1 LKKQLSEPI
10 KGFASLLSFLT
21 IIPTGVHDIELA
33 AKYFYLVPAIGFI
46 EGLVAGIVVLT
57 NISAILKAIIVTCTL
72 FIITGF
78 NHIDGF
84 ADFIDVLASRKRG
97 KEALK
102 ILKEPYRGAIAIAST
117 TLLILVTYVSLMHIT
132 LQGQGIGH
140 VMLIMVLSSE
150 SMYLLA
156 VLSREPHYHG
166 LGRLFISKSKNKV
179 NILSNLLLLYII
191 FTCIYFMFNYRIT
204 YSVIISLSTIL
215 CTLYVL
221 RKAHEVLGYV
231 TGDVMGF
238 CFELNK
244 TLNLLIIA
252 IVSSIGI

>member
-1 LKKQLSEPI
+1 MKKQLIDPI

-21 IIPTGVHDIELA
+21 IIPTGIHDIELA
-33 AKYFYLVPAIGFI
+33 AKYFYLVPAIGLI
-46 EGLVAGIVVLT
+46 EGLIAGVVMLT
-57 NISAILKAIIVTCTL
+57 NISAILKAVIVTCTL

-84 ADFIDVLASRKRG
+84 ADFIDVLASRKKG

-117 TLLILVTYVSLMHIT
+117 TLLILVTYVSVMHIA
-132 LQGQGIGH
+132 LQGQGLSYL
-140 VMLIMVLSSE
+140 VLITVLSSE
-150 SMYLLA
+150 SMYFLA
-156 VLSREPHYHG
+156 VLSREPDYHG

-179 NILSNLLLLYII
+179 NIASNLLLLYII
-191 FTCIYFMFNYRIT
+191 FTCIYFMFNYKIT
-204 YSVIISLSTIL
+204 YTVIIFLSTIL

-221 RKAHEVLGYV
+221 RKAHKVLGYV

-244 TLNLLIIA
+244 TLNLSIIA
-252 IVSSIGI
+252 IACSIGI